1 MSSTDSRQLQYDPER
16 MVKPA
21 VRSMGAYQRQ
31 PAPDTIPP
39 RTLRLDWNES
49 PHGPSPKARAVLS
62 DFDVFHRYPEFDA
75 ATLRSALADYIGAEP
90 DQMVIGAGLDDV
102 LNTLAMLLI
111 EPGDNV
117 IISEPTFGVYR
128 ALFSGHGADVVNVPL
143 SPTWQIDASAVLDA
157 IDERTKFIVICNP
170 NNPTGNV
177 FDPKDVERICAEAPC
192 VVCIDEAYAEF
203 AGLNHLPLMRRY
215 PNVAVMRTMS
225 KFAGLAG
232 MRVGYGAFP
241 TSIVDYAMQVM
252 PGFGNVSTAATAVVL
267 ASLDDL
273 PYLQSIT
280 AKIIHDREAL
290 AVQLRQIP
298 GVEPMPS
305 STNFMLVKLP
315 LADAGPVNA
324 ELARRGVFVRHFG
337 RPDLHLQEYLR
348 VSIGT
353 QEENSIFAEELAAIL
368 QGMGA

>member
-1 MSSTDSRQLQYDPER
+1 MSSSASDNLTFQPER

-31 PAPDTIPP
+31 APPEQPPARNI
-39 RTLRLDWNES
+39 RLDWNES
-49 PHGPSPKARAVLS
+49 AHGPSPKARAVLAN
-62 DFDVFHRYPEFDA
+62 FDKFHRYPEFDA
-75 ATLRSALADYIGAEP
+75 AELRRSLAAYVGADP
-90 DQMVIGAGLDDV
+90 DLIIAGAGLDDV
-102 LNTLAMLLI
+102 LNTLAMLLL

-117 IISEPTFGVYR
+117 LISEPTFGVYR
-128 ALFSGHGADVVNVPL
+128 PLYSGHGASVIDVPL
-143 SPTWQIDASAVLDA
+143 TRDWQLDVDALLAAV
-157 IDERTKFIVICNP
+157 DERTKLIMVCNP

-177 FDPKDVERICAEAPC
+177 FDPAAVERICAEAPC

-203 AGLNHLPLMRRY
+203 AGLNHFPLMKKY
-215 PNVAVMRTMS
+215 ANVAVMRTMS

-241 TSIVDYAMQVM
+241 EALIDYAMQVM
-252 PGFGNVSTAATAVVL
+252 PGFCNVSTAATEVAL
-267 ASLDDL
+267 ASLQDL
-273 PYLQSIT
+273 PYLQEIT
-280 AKIIHDREAL
+280 ALIIRDREAL
-290 AVQLRQIP
+290 ADELRSIP

-315 LADAGPVNA
+315 LENAGPVCA

-353 QEENSIFAEELAAIL
+353 REENTIFATELAAIL
-368 QGMGA
+368 REGA